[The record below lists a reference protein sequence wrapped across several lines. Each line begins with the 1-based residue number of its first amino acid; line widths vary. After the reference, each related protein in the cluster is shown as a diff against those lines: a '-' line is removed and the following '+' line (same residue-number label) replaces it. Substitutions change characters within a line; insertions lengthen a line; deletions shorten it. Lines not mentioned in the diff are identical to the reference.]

1 MKTTNRMTTVGLLL
15 SLVMACAE
23 TPEAPAPE
31 APAPEA
37 PAVVE
42 VPAAP
47 AVTPAA
53 VEPVDLSRLLPENV
67 EVDGPWLFAME
78 TTPELLALTLHGSS
92 QERLAGR
99 LADREGRREILHYGK
114 DRQAPQ
120 VIFRKDWLLPA
131 VGAVNRLGDMLVC
144 VNRLVGAP
152 SRLTRGDVP
161 DPANGVD
168 LVCRWRSTRGW
179 AREVT
184 IPRDGAA
191 LWLTDVVATKD
202 GAFRITYGKDGSG
215 LLVDDPADGE
225 GIYRLRFDNGRFGEP
240 ELARR
245 FVKP

>member
-1 MKTTNRMTTVGLLL
+1 MKTTMRWMTVGLLFSFL
-15 SLVMACAE
+15 MGCAD

-31 APAPEA
+31 APVPEA
-37 PAVVE
+37 AVAEPPA
-42 VPAAP
+42 
-47 AVTPAA
+47 AVTPPAA
-53 VEPVDLSRLLPENV
+53 EPVDLSRLLPENV
-67 EVDGPWLFAME
+67 EVDGSWLFAME
-78 TTPELLALTLHGSS
+78 TTPELLPLTLHGSS

-99 LADREGRREILHYGK
+99 LADREGRREIVHYGK

-152 SRLTRGDVP
+152 SRLTRGDMP

-191 LWLTDVVATKD
+191 LWLTDVVATRD
-202 GAFRITYGKDGSG
+202 GTFRITYGKDGTG
-215 LLVDDPADGE
+215 LLVDDPAEGE
-225 GIYRLRFDNGRFGEP
+225 GIYRLRFDNGRLGEP
-240 ELARR
+240 ELASR